1 MRAEG
6 FQAAASHPENNMIH
20 VKWASKKRGSPNAA
34 LAGKKRTSLHGGHG
48 AEPLLKGEGFR
59 AADHTDKK

>member
-6 FQAAASHPENNMIH
+6 FQAAAPHPENNMIR

-34 LAGKKRTSLHGGHG
+34 PAGKKRTSLHGST
-48 AEPLLKGEGFR
+48 APSLS
-59 AADHTDKK
+59 